1 MYLENVVEKKVLE
14 DGSEEFAYTTY
25 DEPHDVKLDIMKHR
39 IFAVYP
45 CVANS
50 GICKVQV
57 IDEESNIHVWYSIKT
72 N

>member
-14 DGSEEFAYTTY
+14 DGSEEFAYTKF

-45 CVANS
+45 CAANS

-57 IDEESNIHVWYSIKT
+57 HDEELNIHVWYSVKT
-72 N
+72 V